1 MQAALKR
8 TLEKKYD
15 RVEKLTNTKH
25 WNVFRVFKD
34 GTPLIAKAIVAAID
48 EPADIPR
55 ANKAFET
62 EVAIL
67 RMLPSTWGKK
77 YVDSFVD
84 GPFRVIVTTD
94 VDVVGWPEGPISQ
107 THYKAIVKQLEWLHK
122 HKIAHGDMERK
133 NVLLALDGKP
143 VLIDFEKS
151 IINAKPTDFAA
162 DYKLLNSWALAKGG
176 AIASSY
182 KINPNNG
189 NPTLEITLGPGQSVL
204 TNQDVMIYMDGRVG
218 IDYKIGGHL
227 GPLVLRKRHSTKKR
241 RTSNKTKK
249 AYRGGGLFDAIKR
262 GITGQ
267 SFFQNVMTN
276 PSKEHTMKLVLST
289 RLPGSI
295 TPIHLK
301 PGHVWNIGPG
311 SFMAATMGVNIS
323 GNLNIL
329 RNFKTAFV
337 GESPV
342 YTRVQLAEGVP
353 AGIVWIGAYG
363 GVEQHNVELANET
376 LFINNGNFLAMPA
389 VMDGVDVW
397 KGAVRVG
404 LPASIAK
411 SFMTDIGFVLKIGGS
426 PIPLTIPVYTQTHNP
441 GHLTKLIRDIAR
453 DVGDKGAVINL
464 GEFS

>member
-1 MQAALKR
+1 MQTALR
-8 TLEKKYD
+8 HILEKRYD
-15 RVEKLTNTKH
+15 RVEKPTNTKH

-34 GTPLIAKAIVAAID
+34 GKPLIAKAIIAAID

-55 ANKAFET
+55 ADKAFET
-62 EVAIL
+62 EVSIL

-77 YVDSFVD
+77 FVDSFVD

-94 VDVVGWPEGPISQ
+94 VDVMKWPEGPISQ
-107 THYKAIVKQLEWLHK
+107 TQYKAIVKQLEWLHK
-122 HKIAHGDMERK
+122 HKIAHGDMEQK
-133 NVLLALDGKP
+133 NVLLSLDGKP

-151 IINAKPTDFAA
+151 IINAKSTDFAA
-162 DYKLLNSWALAKGG
+162 DYRLLNSWALSKGG

-204 TNQDVMIYMDGRVG
+204 TNQDVMIYMDGRMD
-218 IDYKIGGHL
+218 IDYKLGGTRRT
-227 GPLVLRKRHSTKKR
+227 RKRRS
-241 RTSNKTKK
+241 
-249 AYRGGGLFDAIKR
+249 GGGILAALAR

-311 SFMAATMGVNIS
+311 SFMAATIGVNIS
-323 GNLNIL
+323 GNLNII
-329 RNFKTAFV
+329 RNLKTAFV

-342 YTRVQLAEGVP
+342 YTTVQLAEGVP

-363 GVEQHNVELANET
+363 GVEQHNVELANQT

-389 VMDGVDVW
+389 SIDGVDIW

-411 SFMTDIGFVLKIGGS
+411 SFMTDIGFVFKIGGS

-453 DVGDKGAVINL
+453 DVADKPGAVINI
-464 GEFS
+464 GDFS